1 VFVSSNF
8 STASAAESAIYS
20 TFIIKIKNIA
30 LHDMTLGISL
40 PLQEKCLRHQKIR
53 SLLLPSIIQMLYV
66 ISSWMFAS
74 PTSRTK
80 MNGREVTRLI
90 PTLQNGSPG
99 VPRLGVFHPAYTKA
113 WHDNQIRTAAQR
125 TVFHG
130 CSNLAG

>member
-1 VFVSSNF
+1 MPFLRGCSP
-8 STASAAESAIYS
+8 
-20 TFIIKIKNIA
+20 
-30 LHDMTLGISL
+30 L
-40 PLQEKCLRHQKIR
+40 PL
-53 SLLLPSIIQMLYV
+53 
-66 ISSWMFAS
+66 SSVEHRWYA
-74 PTSRTK
+74 TSRTK